1 MTPSRFEPQPDKPYG
16 HCRDCGQEMPTE
28 QEANDHM
35 GETMKASAERRSH
48 AISVTNPGR
57 SARVRSAIRD
67 AIDNAVR
74 DAVDEV
80 DQMVENQDINEAE
93 ARNVLSDEFL
103 DEFEDRR
110 R

>member
-1 MTPSRFEPQPDKPYG
+1 MTTSRFEPQPGKPYG
-16 HCRDCGQEMPTE
+16 RCRDCGQELPTE

-35 GETMKASAERRSH
+35 AETMAASPDRRSH
-48 AISVTNPGR
+48 GVAVTNPNR
-57 SARVRSAIRD
+57 PARVRAAVRD

-74 DAVDEV
+74 EAVDEV
-80 DQMVENQDINEAE
+80 DQMVDDGDITEEE
-93 ARNVLSDEFL
+93 ARSALSDEFL

>member
-1 MTPSRFEPQPDKPYG
+1 MTTSRFEPQPGKPYG
-16 HCRDCGQEMPTE
+16 RCRDCGRELPTE

-35 GETMKASAERRSH
+35 SKTMEASAERRSH
-48 AISVTNPGR
+48 GIAVTNRGR

-67 AIDNAVR
+67 AIDDAVR

-80 DQMVENQDINEAE
+80 DQMVEDRDISEAE
-93 ARNVLSDEFL
+93 ARGILSDEFL

>member
-1 MTPSRFEPQPDKPYG
+1 MTTSRFEPQPGKPYG
-16 HCRDCGQEMPTE
+16 RCRDCGQEMPTE

-35 GETMKASAERRSH
+35 GETMEASAERRSH
-48 AISVTNPGR
+48 GISVTNPGR

-67 AIDNAVR
+67 AIDDAVR

-80 DQMVENQDINEAE
+80 DRMVDDGDITEEE
-93 ARNVLSDEFL
+93 ARSALSDEFL